1 VNQMVL
7 VIKDSCVLVLTKLRL
22 QLVLVLD
29 LIVVVL
35 AHKAIT
41 VQTKVQVIPIH
52 VNLVHGNHC
61 LANKLVTHVQRV
73 STVSL
78 ADSMILQHYQIV
90 LLDTT
95 AL

>member
-1 VNQMVL
+1 MVL

-22 QLVLVLD
+22 QLGLVLD

-35 AHKAIT
+35 AHKAIA

-61 LANKLVTHVQRV
+61 LANKLVNLVQRV